1 MERTPVWLL
10 PAALAV
16 LQLAAWPGLAY
27 ATREHVTATSAATA
41 VAVTVTVAVALLWRR
56 TAPIA
61 TTGVVVAALTVAEL
75 GLPPDSLSV
84 ITVADIVML
93 YGIAVRRPQR
103 TALTTAAALIVWQ
116 TALVAGDDEL
126 GGDFPA
132 ALAVLVVLYM
142 GVAALG
148 RARHRWYAD
157 RADAAT
163 RLAEA
168 EQRRSRAADTERH
181 RLARE
186 LHDVTAHHL
195 TSIVVIASAAQ
206 RVGAARPELVAEA
219 RDFAVRTG
227 RETLTALQ
235 RLVALL
241 QEPGAPGPSG
251 GLTEL
256 ADGFRRLGQ
265 RVTVEGTHPMGP
277 AVAEAAHGIARE
289 ALTNTL
295 RYAPG
300 ASVTVRLTGTPD
312 GARLTVADDGPAGA
326 TTDGSAARLGSGRGI
341 GGMRERAAALGGT
354 LEAGP
359 RPGGGWQVDA
369 LLPAD
374 AAPVP
379 GGARRPGPDSVIDA
393 AVLLLALGAPAAGLL
408 VALEEGDLPA
418 GAASLAALTLIGH
431 ALPLAWRRT
440 RPWTVLTAVLVT
452 GWVWP
457 LLIATRLLTI
467 THGWIAV
474 TGAGA
479 EVLAVHAVA
488 RYGRRPALTWLSIP
502 AVLGCVMS
510 AVSVM
515 LLLDPPEDTAASVPA
530 TFLIMAI
537 VGGIPL
543 SLPVSGA
550 WLAGFLARRRRERV
564 RAREDHAVA
573 AATAWALVEAGA
585 ERARVAAGLR
595 EAVLRDTARVPEAAD
610 RGDLDAV
617 VGAARTALDGMRG
630 LLNDLRDA
638 PAGEDQARAP
648 QPTLAAL
655 PGLVDRWRAGGRT
668 VDLELIGTGRRLSTD
683 LDVSAY
689 RVVELLL
696 AGDTGPV
703 RVRVDLAGDP
713 LRLAVSP
720 MPEDAGGE
728 VAAGLRA
735 RLAAVGGS
743 LTVAGDGST
752 EILLPAPRDG
762 HDEPA
767 PRDGHDEPAPRDGHD
782 EPAPGHGHDG
792 PAPPQ
797 RAGEDEEVATSPRV

>member
-27 ATREHVTATSAATA
+27 ATGEHVTATSAATA
-41 VAVTVTVAVALLWRR
+41 VALTVTVAAALLWRR

-61 TTGVVVAALTVAEL
+61 TTGVVVAAMTVADL
-75 GLPPDSLSV
+75 GLPPDSLTV
-84 ITVADIVML
+84 ITVADLVML

-103 TALTTAAALIVWQ
+103 TALATAAALVVWQ
-116 TALVAGDDEL
+116 AALVAGDDEL

-132 ALAVLVVLYM
+132 ALAVLVVVYT

-168 EQRRSRAADTERH
+168 EERRSRAADTERH

-206 RVGAARPELVAEA
+206 RVGATRPELVAEA
-219 RDFAVRTG
+219 RDFAARTG

-241 QEPGAPGPSG
+241 QEPGVPAPGG

-277 AVAEAAHGIARE
+277 VVAEAAYGIARE

-300 ASVTVRLTGTPD
+300 ASVTVGLTGTPD
-312 GARLTVADDGPAGA
+312 GVRLTVADDGPAGA
-326 TTDGSAARLGSGRGI
+326 TPDGSAARLGSGRGI
-341 GGMRERAAALGGT
+341 AGMRERAAALGGT

-379 GGARRPGPDSVIDA
+379 GGVRRPGPDSVIDA

-408 VALEEGDLPA
+408 VALEGDLPA
-418 GAASLAALTLIGH
+418 GAASLAALALIGH
-431 ALPLAWRRT
+431 ALPLAWRRS
-440 RPWTVLTAVLVT
+440 RPWTVLAAVLVT

-457 LLIATRLLTI
+457 LLLAARLLTI

-488 RYGRRPALTWLSIP
+488 RYGRRPGLTWLAMP
-502 AVLGCVMS
+502 AVLGCVVS
-510 AVSVM
+510 AVSLM
-515 LLLDPPEDTAASVPA
+515 LVLDPPEDTAAPAPA

-537 VGGIPL
+537 AGGIPL
-543 SLPVSGA
+543 SFPVFGA
-550 WLAGFLARRRRERV
+550 WLAGFLTRRRRERV

-573 AATAWALVEAGA
+573 AATAWALAEAGA

-638 PAGEDQARAP
+638 PAGGDQARAP

-655 PGLVDRWRAGGRT
+655 PALVDRWRAGGRT
-668 VDLELIGTGRRLSTD
+668 VGLEITGTGRRLSTD

-703 RVRVDLAGDP
+703 RVRVDLTGDP
-713 LRLAVSP
+713 LRLAVIP

-743 LTVAGDGST
+743 LAADEDGNT
-752 EILLPAPRDG
+752 EILIPAPQ
-762 HDEPA
+762 
-767 PRDGHDEPAPRDGHD
+767 
-782 EPAPGHGHDG
+782 DG
-792 PAPPQ
+792 PVPPQ

>member
-16 LQLAAWPGLAY
+16 LQLAAWPGAPY
-27 ATREHVTATSAATA
+27 ATGEHVTATAAATA

-61 TTGVVVAALTVAEL
+61 ATGVVVAALTVAEL
-75 GLPPDSLSV
+75 GLPPDALTA

-93 YGIAVRRPQR
+93 YGVAVRRPQR
-103 TALTTAAALIVWQ
+103 TALIAAAALIVWQ
-116 TALVAGDDEL
+116 SGLVLNDDEL
-126 GGDFPA
+126 DGDYPA
-132 ALAVLVVLYM
+132 ALAVMVVFY
-142 GVAALG
+142 VAVVALG

-168 EQRRSRAADTERH
+168 EERRARAADTERH

-219 RDFAVRTG
+219 RDFAARTG

-241 QEPGAPGPSG
+241 QQPGSPAPGG
-251 GLTEL
+251 ERLTEL

-265 RVTVEGTHPMGP
+265 RVTVEGAEPMGP
-277 AVAEAAHGIARE
+277 AVAEAAYGIARE

-300 ASVTVRLTGTPD
+300 ASVTVRVTGTPD
-312 GARLTVADDGPAGA
+312 GVRLTVADDGPAGA
-326 TTDGSAARLGSGRGI
+326 AADGSAARLGSGRGI
-341 GGMRERAAALGGT
+341 AGMRERAAALGGT
-354 LEAGP
+354 LEAGL
-359 RPGGGWQVDA
+359 RPGGGWQVSA
-369 LLPAD
+369 VLPAG
-374 AAPVP
+374 AAPVAS
-379 GGARRPGPDSVIDA
+379 GRRPGTDTIIDA
-393 AVLLLALGAPAAGLL
+393 AVLMLALGVPAAGLL
-408 VALEEGDLPA
+408 VALEDHLPA
-418 GAASLAALTLIGH
+418 GTASLAALTLIGH
-431 ALPLAWRRT
+431 TLPLAWRRA
-440 RPWTVLTAVLVT
+440 RPWTVLAAVLAT

-457 LLIATRLLTI
+457 LLIAAGLLAI
-467 THGWIAV
+467 THGWLAV
-474 TGAGA
+474 TGTGV

-488 RYGRRPALTWLSIP
+488 RYGRRPALTWLSMP
-502 AVLGCVMS
+502 AVLGCVVA

-515 LLLDPPEDTAASVPA
+515 LVLDPPDGTAASVPA
-530 TFLIMAI
+530 TVLITAI

-543 SLPVSGA
+543 SFPVFGA
-550 WLAGFLARRRRERV
+550 WLAGFLTRRRRERV

-573 AATAWALVEAGA
+573 AATAWALAEAGA

-610 RGDLDAV
+610 RGDLEAV
-617 VGAARTALDGMRG
+617 VSAARTALDGMRG
-630 LLNDLRDA
+630 LLKDLRDA
-638 PAGEDQARAP
+638 PPGDSAGQARAP

-655 PGLVDRWRAGGRT
+655 PALVDRWRAGGRT
-668 VDLELIGTGRRLSTD
+668 VDLDVTGHGRRLSTD

-689 RVVELLL
+689 RIVELLL

-703 RVRVDLAGDP
+703 RVRVDLSGDP
-713 LRLAVSP
+713 VRLVVSP
-720 MPEDAGGE
+720 MPEDPGGE
-728 VAAGLRA
+728 VTAGLRA

-743 LTVAGDGST
+743 LAAAADGTT
-752 EILLPAPRDG
+752 EIRLPAPDPAHDG
-762 HDEPA
+762 PA
-767 PRDGHDEPAPRDGHD
+767 
-782 EPAPGHGHDG
+782 HDG
-792 PAPPQ
+792 PAPA
-797 RAGEDEEVATSPRV
+797 RRRDEDEEVASSPRA